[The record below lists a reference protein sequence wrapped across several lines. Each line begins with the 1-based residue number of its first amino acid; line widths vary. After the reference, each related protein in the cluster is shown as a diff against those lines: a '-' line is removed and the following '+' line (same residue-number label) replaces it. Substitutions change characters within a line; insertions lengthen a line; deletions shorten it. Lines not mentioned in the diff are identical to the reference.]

1 MAIKKYWIIIGAII
15 IIIAA
20 FLVVFLPTIIGKIK
34 QNGLLEADQ
43 SKPSCFVS
51 PGEWM
56 PEKGECPGTTAE
68 KREMCENFC
77 VQHPDCCG
85 ARGDGEQVFGGREK
99 LLPLPSEKEI
109 AGLKRNYPAV
119 IKALN
124 EGPNIYT
131 RGPEQEI
138 ISDAKLEQIKSLGF
152 NTIQV
157 LLIGKKENGK
167 SVFNDFNNSVLLNDI
182 VVIKKQGLAVWI
194 ALDIAMAPPSQK
206 AELGEYVDFKSSFLA
221 FAESSA
227 ELMEKYKV
235 EYFTAA
241 NEPDKPFNEQN
252 NWSKEEVNNNLA
264 DFFPVVNEAARKK
277 FKGKLIN
284 KITQTRKHS
293 KEVIGASF
301 KNVDIAGVDVG
312 PAMEKYVSVTDYK
325 KAFDEYQFYASL
337 AEKAGVSWMNAE
349 YWQGDF
355 GEYSDFVKNN
365 EVKYAQISFD
375 AYLKT
380 IPKGAGY
387 TWNDLTTFSLPQG
400 EEMKKSLA
408 EFLKNI

>member
-1 MAIKKYWIIIGAII
+1 MLTKKQWIIIGGV

-20 FLVVFLPTIIGKIK
+20 FLAVFLPAIIGKIK
-34 QNGLLEADQ
+34 QGGPPEAGQ
-43 SKPSCFVS
+43 NKSSCSVA

-85 ARGDGEQVFGGREK
+85 ERGDGEQVFGGREK
-99 LLPLPSEKEI
+99 LLSLPLEKEI
-109 AGLKRNYPAV
+109 IGLTRNYPAI

-138 ISDAKLEQIKSLGF
+138 ISNVKLEQIKSLGF

-167 SVFNDFNNSVLLNDI
+167 FVFNDFNNSVLLNDI
-182 VVIKKQGLAVWI
+182 VAIKKQGLAVWI

-206 AELGEYVDFKSSFLA
+206 AELGEYANFKSSFLT
-221 FAESSA
+221 FVESSV

-235 EYFTAA
+235 EYFTVA

-252 NWSKEEVNNNLA
+252 NWSKEEVNNNLV
-264 DFFPVVNEAARKK
+264 DFFPAVNEATRKK

-284 KITQTRKHS
+284 KITQTRKHA
-293 KEVIGASF
+293 KEVVEASF

-312 PAMEKYVSVTDYK
+312 PAMEKYVSVADYK
-325 KAFDEYQFYASL
+325 ERFNEYQFFASL

-355 GEYSDFVKNN
+355 GEYSAFAKEN

-400 EEMKKSLA
+400 EEMKKSIA
-408 EFLKNI
+408 EFLKKF